1 MKETMT
7 KKIYLINFLPNKFI
21 LIEMKKYSQKKVKMI
36 KWIQSSIPIN
46 LFKG

>member
-21 LIEMKKYSQKKVKMI
+21 LIEMKKYSQKSKRDLMDSVI
-36 KWIQSSIPIN
+36 HPYQS
-46 LFKG
+46 F